1 MHPLTPADVRT
12 MLRADAVSLALGL
25 VLIAGGLLIVVLW
38 AVARRRTATLRA
50 THASGGL
57 WLGLFA
63 ALYGVRLLARASTF
77 RLCFD
82 VSPVVW
88 EYIAAVITYTIPL
101 PLVLFMRTFAPAW
114 RRVATVAALIL
125 ATFAGYAIASDITL
139 HRPNSA
145 RTLNN
150 LIALTF
156 LGALISVFFRRR
168 GASSRE
174 LRMTRAG
181 VLVWSLTA
189 AVDNLRGM
197 NILPFGGPDTEP
209 FGFTVLLVCLAT
221 LVAWRVLG
229 NARRLVAIDRELS
242 IARQIQFS
250 ILPQAMPLV
259 SGVSVTARYR
269 PMTAVA
275 GDYYDFVEIDEHRLG
290 ILVADV
296 SGHGVPAALLA
307 SMVKV
312 ALASQHGRADR
323 PAALMAGLNG
333 ALCGRLGGQF
343 VTAAYLFID
352 ARAGLMRYSA
362 AGHPPMLRLLRPTLE
377 IRELEQNGLAL
388 GFSPQAEYAEL
399 EQPLDGRDRL
409 LLYTDGLI
417 EAGNDAEDFFGI
429 DRVKASIAAAAALPP
444 DEAADALLGR
454 MDAWS
459 GQPAADDLTI
469 VLVDWTREG
478 SSIVQRP
485 NS

>member
-1 MHPLTPADVRT
+1 
-12 MLRADAVSLALGL
+12 MLRADAISLALGL
-25 VLIAGGLLIVVLW
+25 VLVAAGLLIVVLW
-38 AVARRRTATLRA
+38 AVARRRTTTLRA

-77 RLCFD
+77 RLGFD

-88 EYIAAVITYTIPL
+88 EYVAAVITYTIPL

-114 RRVATVAALIL
+114 RRLAAVAAVIL

-156 LGALISVFFRRR
+156 LGALIFLFFRRR
-168 GASSRE
+168 ASSRE

-181 VLVWSLTA
+181 VLAWSLTA
-189 AVDNLRGM
+189 AADNLRGM
-197 NILPFGGPDTEP
+197 NILPFPGPDTEP
-209 FGFTVLLVCLAT
+209 FGFMVLLVCLAT

-250 ILPQAMPLV
+250 ILPQAMPLI
-259 SGVSVTARYR
+259 SGVTLTARYR

-275 GDYYDFVEIDEHRLG
+275 GDYYDFVELDEHRLG

-352 ARAGLMRYSA
+352 ARASLMRYAA

-377 IRELEQNGLAL
+377 IRELEENGLAL
-388 GFSPQAEYAEL
+388 GFSPQAEYTE
-399 EQPLDGRDRL
+399 
-409 LLYTDGLI
+409 
-417 EAGNDAEDFFGI
+417 
-429 DRVKASIAAAAALPP
+429 
-444 DEAADALLGR
+444 
-454 MDAWS
+454 WS
-459 GQPAADDLTI
+459 SRSRPGT
-469 VLVDWTREG
+469 G
-478 SSIVQRP
+478 SSCIP
-485 NS
+485 TG